1 MALTVRCLMGDALSQ
16 DVPFD
21 YLKQEIVDVAV
32 SDDGSRH
39 VWLWL
44 TKRPRLMAEFSDWLI
59 AQGVP

>member
-1 MALTVRCLMGDALSQ
+1 MGDALSQ